1 MQKYDRERMR
11 GDDIKFIHIINA
23 AIVVYN
29 NSINMKILMSPWKYP
44 AINLQIA
51 PNIMD
56 SIA

>member
-1 MQKYDRERMR
+1 MR

-29 NSINMKILMSPWKYP
+29 SSINMKILMSPWKYP